1 MEQRFRRGGAGRV
14 VVAETALNV
23 SLLHHSMGDLA
34 ALADMKATKEDIAN
48 AFHVP
53 FAFLTSRRTWPTCR
67 RRRAS
72 T

>member
-1 MEQRFRRGGAGRV
+1 M
-14 VVAETALNV
+14 VVAESSLKVPLLNQ
-23 SLLHHSMGDLA
+23 SMGDLA

-53 FAFLTSRRTWPTCR
+53 HRVSDSQTNLANLQA
-67 RRRAS
+67 RRAS